1 MGLWVVHSIRLTHA
15 TTPVILGGLTQ
26 VGVPQGV
33 DIAAD
38 IVSGGPF
45 PPVVYTRSKRPTIT
59 FTSKNIEQVLALTG
73 ATSLAVKTGGTYTG
87 IEVIFAE
94 LDDCGRIKSGS
105 VHRKLAYDF
114 GCLFPRTLSVTSG
127 QDAEITCEFI
137 ALSSDGATSPTTLA
151 GSQAL
156 PTLPGNTRFA
166 MHALNLTGSISVG
179 DKTQLSVDF
188 AITANSLQLEDGVYP
203 KMLSVDQ
210 QVPRLTFT
218 SHDVTRFDSAAIG
231 EGGRIIEHASSELF
245 FRKRSLDSD
254 VLFATTDEEHILLT
268 MAGIAHVEDISGSG
282 NTPAALNGVITGSFD
297 GTNVPFTVAIEQAIE
312 VA

>member
-1 MGLWVVHSIRLTHA
+1 MSLWVVHSIRLTGA
-15 TTPVILGGLTQ
+15 SAVILGGLTQ

-38 IVSGGPF
+38 IVSGGPY
-45 PPVVYTRSKRPTIT
+45 PPVVYTRSKRPTLT
-59 FTSKNIEQVLALTG
+59 FTSKNIGQVLALTG
-73 ATSLAVKTGGTYTG
+73 ATSLAMKTGGTYTA

-114 GCLFPRTLSVTSG
+114 GCLFPRTLSVSAG

-137 ALSSDGATSPTTLA
+137 ALSSDGATSPTSIA

-156 PTLPGNTRFA
+156 PTLPAQDRFA

-179 DKTQLSVDF
+179 EKTQVSVDF

-203 KMLSVDQ
+203 KLLSVDQ

-218 SHDVTRFDSAAIG
+218 SHDVTRFDSAAIA
-231 EGGRIIEHASSELF
+231 EGGLVIAHASSELW
-245 FRKRSLDSD
+245 FRKRKLDAD
-254 VLFATTDEEHILLT
+254 VLYGLDAEQHLLVT
-268 MAGIAHVEDISGSG
+268 MAGLAHVEDITGSG
-282 NTPAALNGVITGSFD
+282 NTPAALNGVVTGSFD
-297 GTNVPFTVAIEQAIE
+297 GTNVPFTVALSQAIE
-312 VA
+312 PA